1 MWIFNGRNSRHARQT
16 CPRNLRPIAVRKLDQ
31 MDSVVSPPV
40 CERRSQEK
48 HSIQSKSAFANKA
61 NSVAEYTITF
71 ACSARRELEALDARL
86 IQRIVAAIEA
96 LAKEPRPRGFRKLRG
111 ASHLWKIRI
120 GE

>member
-1 MWIFNGRNSRHARQT
+1 
-16 CPRNLRPIAVRKLDQ
+16 
-31 MDSVVSPPV
+31 
-40 CERRSQEK
+40 
-48 HSIQSKSAFANKA
+48 
-61 NSVAEYTITF
+61 VAEYTITF

-111 ASHLWKIRI
+111 ENHLWKIRI